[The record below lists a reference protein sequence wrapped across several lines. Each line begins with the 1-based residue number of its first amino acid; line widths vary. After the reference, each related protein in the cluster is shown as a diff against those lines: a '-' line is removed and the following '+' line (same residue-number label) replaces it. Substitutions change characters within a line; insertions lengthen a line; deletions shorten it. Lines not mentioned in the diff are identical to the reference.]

1 MDTRKIHIALENIDD
16 ALYGIGLKHI
26 RTVNAYLLTPIL
38 KLTGFRFSKDY
49 RYCSTIRHR
58 LVYMVVDTVKA
69 NRLSTSREE
78 LRIAQSLNDQWLKE
92 L

>member
-1 MDTRKIHIALENIDD
+1 MNTRNLHIALEKTEN
-16 ALYGIGLKHI
+16 ALYAIGLEYI
-26 RTVNAYLLTPIL
+26 RTINARLLSPIL

-49 RYCSTIRHR
+49 RQCSTIRHR

-69 NRLSTSREE
+69 NRLSTRDE
-78 LRIAQSLNDQWLKE
+78 LRIAESLNDQWLRE